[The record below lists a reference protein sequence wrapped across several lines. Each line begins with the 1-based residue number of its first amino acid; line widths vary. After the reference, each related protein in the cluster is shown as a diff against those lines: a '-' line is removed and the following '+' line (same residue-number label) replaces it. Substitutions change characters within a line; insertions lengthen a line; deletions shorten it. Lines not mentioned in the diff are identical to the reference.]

1 MMDRILSAT
10 GGEPRDP
17 AGDDADRGL
26 PDVGRRK
33 RGSRIWYLVVVG
45 VTIVLAVALAAMV
58 GLNKLSERA
67 QGDVTTRTPT
77 VTEDQFALSE
87 QSFERALQRT
97 APATAPA
104 SAPAPTPAPAATPAG
119 PPAASGP
126 PALTEAQQRARDLA
140 ERRKRAP
147 VVAMSVNPGT
157 TAGAPAG
164 ASGRHDAAGVG
175 NASGSLGRALG
186 ATRTG
191 AVSATLL
198 ADPNLTVTQGRLLP
212 CTLET
217 AINSGLPGMAS
228 CVLSRDVY
236 STNGRVLLLER
247 GSRLVGQY
255 QSGQMQGGASRIF
268 LLWTRIETPTG
279 VLINLDSPAS
289 DALGRPG
296 IGGEVERHFWQRFG
310 AALLVSMVEDVGEYA
325 AARENSKSGNGG
337 VSVGASSNPGQS
349 AAGIIAGNTVDIP
362 PTLDAAQGASLG
374 VFVARDLYFGDVYTL
389 QPRGVP

>member
-1 MMDRILSAT
+1 MSRTMPPVGDD
-10 GGEPRDP
+10 PRDQP
-17 AGDDADRGL
+17 GGDADRSL
-26 PDVGRRK
+26 PDVGRKK

-45 VTIVLAVALAAMV
+45 VAIVLAVALAAMV
-58 GLNKLSERA
+58 GLNKLSQRA
-67 QGDVTTRTPT
+67 QGAAATRTPT

-87 QSFERALQRT
+87 QSFARAVQ
-97 APATAPA
+97 ASEPAAE
-104 SAPAPTPAPAATPAG
+104 PAPEPKPATPAR
-119 PPAASGP
+119 PKAASAP
-126 PALTEAQQRARDLA
+126 PALTEAQKRARDLA

-147 VVAMSVNPGT
+147 VVAMSVGSGT
-157 TAGAPAG
+157 PVGGDSASHDKAGI
-164 ASGRHDAAGVG
+164 G
-175 NASGSLGRALG
+175 NASGSLGQALR

-255 QSGQMQGGASRIF
+255 QSGQLQTGASRIF
-268 LLWTRIETPTG
+268 LLWTRIETPNG

-296 IGGEVERHFWQRFG
+296 IGGRINRHFWERFG
-310 AALLVSMVEDVGEYA
+310 AALLVTLIEDVGEYA
-325 AARENSKSGNGG
+325 TARENSKSGGSG
-337 VSVGASSNPGQS
+337 VSVGGSSNPGQS
-349 AAGIIAGNTVDIP
+349 AAGIIAGNTVNVP
-362 PTLDAAQGASLG
+362 PTLDAAQGASIG
-374 VFVARDLYFGDVYTL
+374 VFVARDLYFGDVYAL
-389 QPRGVP
+389 QPRTTGR